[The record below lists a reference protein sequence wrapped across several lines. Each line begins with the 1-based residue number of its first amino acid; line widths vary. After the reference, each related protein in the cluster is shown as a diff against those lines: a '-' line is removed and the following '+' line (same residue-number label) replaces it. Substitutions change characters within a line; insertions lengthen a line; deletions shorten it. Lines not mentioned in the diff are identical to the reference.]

1 MNREKFGIILP
12 ITLLAY
18 FLILMD
24 NSIIFTSSVQ
34 IGESLGL
41 SATALSWVS
50 SAYTLTFGGF
60 LLLSGRLSDL
70 LGRKRIFL
78 IGLLIFGFSSL
89 AIGLSQSAKMVIIMR
104 AVQGIGSSIIAP
116 TTPALIMD
124 AYQNNMRQ
132 RAISYYGATA
142 GIGSSI
148 GLLVGGGL
156 TSLISWRAGFLINV
170 PFTLVLF
177 ILTLKYVKPSARRKE
192 NIDYLGNLLSIIGLG
207 SIIYG
212 FTEGMFSFA
221 FIGVIFIS
229 LFILLERKTSSPILP
244 LALFQNKI
252 RSGAYVTRL
261 LFMMAMLPFWFFLP
275 QMMQSQY
282 GFSALESGFAF
293 LPLTIVNFIIAMQLP
308 KLTSKFGNNKI
319 LLIGEIILSMGLIL
333 LAISNT
339 ENGYWQ
345 TVFVPMI
352 ILGLG
357 QGLILAPVTSAGVH
371 DAPDELA
378 GIASGVTNTMHQIGG
393 PIGLSVIVATTT
405 NFQTEIWMMAV
416 FTLVSILIVALF
428 VNNRK

>member
-1 MNREKFGIILP
+1 
-12 ITLLAY
+12 
-18 FLILMD
+18 
-24 NSIIFTSSVQ
+24 
-34 IGESLGL
+34 
-41 SATALSWVS
+41 
-50 SAYTLTFGGF
+50 
-60 LLLSGRLSDL
+60 
-70 LGRKRIFL
+70 
-78 IGLLIFGFSSL
+78 
-89 AIGLSQSAKMVIIMR
+89 MVIMMR

-116 TTPALIMD
+116 TTLALIMD

-177 ILTLKYVKPSARRKE
+177 ILTLKYVNPSIRRKE
-192 NIDYLGNLLSIIGLG
+192 KIDYLGSLFSIIGLVG
-207 SIIYG
+207 IIYG
-212 FTEGMFSFA
+212 FTEGKLSFVV
-221 FIGVIFIS
+221 IGMIFIC
-229 LFILLERKTSSPILP
+229 LFILWERKTSSPILP

-319 LLIGEIILSMGLIL
+319 LLIGEITLSIGLIL
-333 LAISNT
+333 LAISNP

-357 QGLILAPVTSAGVH
+357 QGLILAPVTSAGVYE
-371 DAPDELA
+371 APDELA

-405 NFQTEIWMMAV
+405 NFQTEIWIMTV
-416 FTLVSILIVALF
+416 FTFISILVVALF